1 MGHRHMYYVVLTPNN
16 NLLWLGNPGMGKRVV
31 YGCTQ
36 LSGADHFLDQLVQ
49 LGTEV

>member
-1 MGHRHMYYVVLTPNN
+1 MYF
-16 NLLWLGNPGMGKRVV
+16 LLLGNPGMGKRVV

-49 LGTEV
+49 LGSEV